1 MQSLIEIAE
10 FAGVQVEI
18 KGTMPCDN
26 IIAELLTSAATEALT
41 NAVRHAEATTLFVEI
56 SEFDEYYCA
65 TYSNDGNA
73 PTDEIREGGGLGSL
87 RKKIERFEG
96 EMEIQSSPQFLL
108 TVKLPKEVNR
118 YV

>member
-1 MQSLIEIAE
+1 M
-10 FAGVQVEI
+10 
-18 KGTMPCDN
+18 
-26 IIAELLTSAATEALT
+26 IAELFTSAATETLT
-41 NAVRHAEATTLFVEI
+41 NAVRHAQASTLFVEF
-56 SEFDEYYCA
+56 SELEEYYCA

-73 PTDEIREGGGLGSL
+73 PSTEIREGGGLGSL

-96 EMEIQSSPQFLL
+96 EMEIKSSPQFVL